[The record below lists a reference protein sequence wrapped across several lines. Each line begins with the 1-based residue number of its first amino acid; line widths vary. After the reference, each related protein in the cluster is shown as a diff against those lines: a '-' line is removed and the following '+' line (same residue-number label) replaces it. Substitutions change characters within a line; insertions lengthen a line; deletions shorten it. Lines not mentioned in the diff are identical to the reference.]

1 MSGCIVM
8 AGLRKG
14 LIEVYTGEGKGKTTA
29 AFGLAFRALG
39 WGMKVYILQFMKLGT
54 YGENRIS
61 RSVDGNLKVDFVG
74 MPYFIGWENEVPAED
89 IGRVKNLVICKRD
102 SPPEEYRKKVQAYM
116 TQLTDTW
123 KDAESDIVILD
134 EVNVALY
141 YRLIDMEQ
149 VMYLIDNKPENVELV
164 FTGRKMPD
172 EIVGR
177 ADLVTEMVEIKHPY
191 RSGISARRGVDF

>member
-8 AGLRKG
+8 VGLRKG

>member
-8 AGLRKG
+8 VGLRKG

-74 MPYFIGWENEVPAED
+74 MPYFIGWENEVSAED

-149 VMYLIDNKPENVELV
+149 VMYLIDHKPENVELV

>member
-8 AGLRKG
+8 VGLRKG

-74 MPYFIGWENEVPAED
+74 MPYFIGWENEVSAED

>member
-61 RSVDGNLKVDFVG
+61 RSVGGNLKVDFVG

-89 IGRVKNLVICKRD
+89 IERVKNLVICKRD
-102 SPPEEYRKKVQAYM
+102 SPPEEYRKKVQTYM
-116 TQLTDTW
+116 THLTDTW
-123 KDAESDIVILD
+123 RNAESDIVILD

-141 YRLIDMEQ
+141 YRLIDMDQ

-164 FTGRKMPD
+164 FTGRKMPE
-172 EIVGR
+172 EIVSR

-191 RSGISARRGVDF
+191 RSGIAARRGVDF

>member
-8 AGLRKG
+8 VGLRKG

-74 MPYFIGWENEVPAED
+74 MPYFIGWENEVSAED

-141 YRLIDMEQ
+141 YRLID
-149 VMYLIDNKPENVELV
+149 NKPENVELV